1 MCQPEAWALPALC
14 HAVVA
19 RYLERFDVGRTT
31 WVTTLALTTALMIY
45 LKALGVWVLFA
56 GVALVCRIVRDQ
68 AFMIYMDAQTAH
80 QLSTLTLCV
89 LCELIIV
96 CFVRWTGPTPVQALL
111 IGLLWLLRTVM
122 AEVVFVH
129 YVLGTSWQAIRAD
142 YNLWHGRLEACVLVI
157 QAVSPYLL
165 TKRGPTASR
174 W

>member
-1 MCQPEAWALPALC
+1 ME
-14 HAVVA
+14 
-19 RYLERFDVGRTT
+19 
-31 WVTTLALTTALMIY
+31 
-45 LKALGVWVLFA
+45 
-56 GVALVCRIVRDQ
+56 
-68 AFMIYMDAQTAH
+68 AQTAH

-96 CFVRWTGPTPVQALL
+96 RFVRWTGPTPVQALL

-129 YVLGTSWQAIRAD
+129 YVLGTSWQAIGAD
-142 YNLWHGRLEACVLVI
+142 YNLWHGRLAACVLVI